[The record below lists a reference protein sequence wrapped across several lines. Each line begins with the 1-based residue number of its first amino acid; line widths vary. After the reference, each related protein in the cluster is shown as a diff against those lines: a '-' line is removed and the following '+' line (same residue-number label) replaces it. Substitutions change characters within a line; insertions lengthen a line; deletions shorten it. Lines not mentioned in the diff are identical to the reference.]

1 MDLAE
6 QAGAVTLPGTTG
18 KFQPSLCRLLVR
30 IDGLYEDGGNVRL
43 HPDDNIKALQSSLDT
58 FGQAKPVV
66 FRKDS
71 DGQQIVIAGNGT
83 LRAAKA
89 LGWTHLAALE
99 FSGDRKFASAYAI
112 ADNRIPELASWDQE
126 KLEAQV
132 LELSKEWEASGLEW
146 TADASGLVRE
156 QTEIPKEKK
165 ERDRDRPPVDRVSVD
180 DKAAGAES
188 SVPAEIITIHGC
200 LDCGSQDTVCAAC
213 TTEQLVMPLLSLRE
227 ALKLANADVLA
238 SEAHVTSAQAK
249 AVLEAIGRL
258 CPQ

>member
-146 TADASGLVRE
+146 TADTSGLVRE

-165 ERDRDRPPVDRVSVD
+165 ERDRDRPPAERVSD
-180 DKAAGAES
+180 APPES
-188 SVPAEIITIHGC
+188 ATSEEITITGC

-227 ALKLANADVLA
+227 AIKLANADVLA